1 MSEIPFI
8 KEHFYVDYV
17 SAESFDHLMAFGYRR
32 ARNIF
37 YRYTIADYLVERAI
51 IVPLR
56 IELSKYFLS
65 DSQKKTWRKN
75 QDLQYTFKPL
85 EITYEIEEL
94 FHQHTQR
101 FKENV
106 PEAIEVFV
114 SNYSNPC
121 ETLQCEV
128 RDKDKLVAVS
138 FLDIGKNSISSIYAM
153 FDLEYSKRRLGI
165 YTMLL
170 EIQYAIETG
179 KKYYYPG
186 YAYDISSFYDYK
198 KTFYGMEYL
207 DWSKKEWLPFPRL
220 VA

>member
-1 MSEIPFI
+1 MIEIPFI
-8 KEHFYVDYV
+8 QENFYVENV
-17 SAESFDHLMAFGYRR
+17 SHESFDHLMSFGYRR

-37 YRYTIADYLVERAI
+37 YRYTLGEYNSEPVVV
-51 IVPLR
+51 VPLR
-56 IELSKYFLS
+56 IELAKFMLS
-65 DSQKKTWRKN
+65 ESQKKTLRKN
-75 QDLQYTFKPL
+75 KDLHYTFKPL
-85 EITYEIEEL
+85 EITEEIDTL
-94 FHQHTQR
+94 FSEHTNR
-101 FKENV
+101 FKENI
-106 PEAIEVFV
+106 PETIEIFV
-114 SNYSNPC
+114 SEYSNPC